1 MSFDLHNGFVGGP
14 AHPKHDGG
22 TGHILASDL
31 SNFRLAPPRSSKS
44 DDGSQSRINEV
55 NTCNFVICRLEPLS
69 HLERDWLKVW
79 LQHLAIAAREAA
91 QTRLLEI
98 ELTRSAVIA
107 AALRKGCSVPRAQ
120 ATMFPHDDDEDRFV
134 QLRTKAAERMRYFI
148 HILTDKERLIDP
160 DGSEFADLAAAR
172 AEASQSARD
181 LMAEELRCGRPVPF
195 TWQAQVA
202 DDEGNVLL
210 TLPFA
215 RLVFS
220 ELIAAQLSRISCPT
234 SPPSSGKP

>member
-1 MSFDLHNGFVGGP
+1 
-14 AHPKHDGG
+14 
-22 TGHILASDL
+22 
-31 SNFRLAPPRSSKS
+31 
-44 DDGSQSRINEV
+44 
-55 NTCNFVICRLEPLS
+55 
-69 HLERDWLKVW
+69 
-79 LQHLAIAAREAA
+79 
-91 QTRLLEI
+91 
-98 ELTRSAVIA
+98 
-107 AALRKGCSVPRAQ
+107 
-120 ATMFPHDDDEDRFV
+120 MFPHDGKVGFA
-134 QLRTKAAERMRYFI
+134 QIRTKAHNPMRYFI

-160 DGSEFADLAAAR
+160 EGSEFADLATAR

-220 ELIAAQLSRISCPT
+220 EVIATQLSRLSRPT
-234 SPPSSGKP
+234 SPEAHLALIERAKTTFLRARNTNAEIKDGLTELRNQLRRLAQYSSALGNGTG